1 MWKTVLT
8 RLVSALP
15 VLIALAGYP
24 ASVWVGYNTGYENSQ
39 VKKNAEIAQMKLID
53 AEAKNS
59 ANKIPRKRYKMQL
72 FKIKT
77 ALAAAVSTASVLT
90 ACGSTTTPLTTPLT
104 TPVQVVEKAV
114 MPPIPGE
121 LLVKPLRPAELK
133 QGTAQAILEHAVELG
148 VYIGELENQN
158 NAWRLWA
165 TGGEP

>member
-1 MWKTVLT
+1 
-8 RLVSALP
+8 
-15 VLIALAGYP
+15 
-24 ASVWVGYNTGYENSQ
+24 
-39 VKKNAEIAQMKLID
+39 
-53 AEAKNS
+53 
-59 ANKIPRKRYKMQL
+59 MQL
-72 FKIKT
+72 LKIKT

-90 ACGSTTTPLTTPLT
+90 ACGSTTTPLTTP
-104 TPVQVVEKAV
+104 VQVIEKAV

>member
-1 MWKTVLT
+1 
-8 RLVSALP
+8 
-15 VLIALAGYP
+15 
-24 ASVWVGYNTGYENSQ
+24 
-39 VKKNAEIAQMKLID
+39 
-53 AEAKNS
+53 
-59 ANKIPRKRYKMQL
+59 MQL

-158 NAWRLWA
+158 NAWLLWA